1 MRRLISGLLVVLFG
15 ISTVI
20 AVERLQADQCVIAA
34 GEVVTGNVFVLC
46 RDLVIDGQINGNL
59 FGIAYTAQINGTVD
73 KNVYLAGGRLTIPGQ
88 IGSDLHFGGIVLE
101 MQESAQ
107 VEGDL
112 FFATLS
118 TTQKAALPGSL
129 IGVGYQLLIPT
140 EGEVGQAVEFWGST
154 LQIDGR
160 VGGNVDV
167 SVGDS
172 QSEDVAS
179 QLETLL
185 IPLQF
190 NLELINPGL
199 IVSENAQISGNLI
212 YRSQSP
218 GQVDGQVS
226 GERTYIAITSDP
238 TLIEL
243 VEEDDPLSAF
253 QIYLDQVIREVTTL
267 GLLGLIGL
275 LLVPQQ
281 IQRLIRTLRYQ
292 PLASVGVGVP
302 TFILSFPVW
311 VIVFFLSLLLILIFS
326 ILRLDGVIIAS
337 GMILGLV
344 NIGGTSLFYFVAI
357 FVSRMIVAVALGRT
371 IVRWFTLGTSAR
383 SWFISLVVGVVI
395 FGVLVSLP
403 VVGWVFNAL
412 ALFLGVGAIIS
423 VIQRELLRFR
433 EQSTSNLAT
442 RTYYAAELPPSL
454 PPPPALSQQP
464 RAPGM
469 DNLPDGFNFDFWR
482 DQDTSA

>member
-46 RDLVIDGQINGNL
+46 RDLVVEGQVNGNL
-59 FGIAYTAQINGTVD
+59 FGIAYTSQIRGQVD
-73 KNVYLAGGRLTIPGQ
+73 KNVYLAGGKLEVDGRV
-88 IGSDLHFGGIVLE
+88 GSDLHFGGIVLE
-101 MQESAQ
+101 VQPNAHID
-107 VEGDL
+107 GDL

-118 TTQKAALPGSL
+118 TTQRATLPSGL
-129 IGVGYQLLIPT
+129 IGIGYQLVIPAGS
-140 EGEVGQAVEFWGST
+140 EIGQGVEFWGST

-160 VGGNVDV
+160 IVGNVDV

-172 QSEDVAS
+172 QAEDVAS

-199 IVSENAQISGNLI
+199 ILSENAEIDGGLI

-218 GQVDGQVS
+218 GRIDGQVS
-226 GERTYIAITSDP
+226 GELTYIAITSDP

-292 PLASVGVGVP
+292 PLASLGVGVP

-311 VIVFFLSLLLILIFS
+311 VIVFFLSLLLILILS
-326 ILRLDGVIIAS
+326 VLRLDGVIIAS

-357 FVSRMIVAVALGRT
+357 FISRMIVAIALGRT

-383 SWFISLVVGVVI
+383 SWFVSLVVGAAI

-403 VVGWVFNAL
+403 VIGWVFNAL

-423 VIQRELLRFR
+423 VIQLELLRFR
-433 EQSTSNLAT
+433 EQSTSNLSP

-482 DQDTSA
+482 DNDPRS